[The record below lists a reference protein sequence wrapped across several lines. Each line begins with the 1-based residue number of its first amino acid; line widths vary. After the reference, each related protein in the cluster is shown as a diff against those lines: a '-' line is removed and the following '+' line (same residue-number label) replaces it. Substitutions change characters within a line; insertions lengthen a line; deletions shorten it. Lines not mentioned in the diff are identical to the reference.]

1 MVRKKGNRSR
11 GSIRARARVRMLLPV
26 SASFWLFL

>member
-1 MVRKKGNRSR
+1 MPWNKLTVHGVE
-11 GSIRARARVRMLLPV
+11 IRARARVRMLLPV